1 MLQHGIACWLCY
13 KNEDQGK
20 IFNALL
26 TDLTKAFDCLSHEL
40 LIMKLHSQNS
50 FKVTYQ
56 TKNKESK
63 LIQRIAHGKKLY
75 LEYHKLLFLY
85 NLILFCVTCFG

>member
-1 MLQHGIACWLCY
+1 MLQHSIACWLCY

-20 IFNALL
+20 FFNALL

-50 FKVTYQ
+50 FKLPIKQ
-56 TKNKESK
+56 KTKDQN
-63 LIQRIAHGKKLY
+63 
-75 LEYHKLLFLY
+75 
-85 NLILFCVTCFG
+85 